1 MENNND
7 IVKALAEVPTLVEM
21 TKQLIED
28 NEQKFKILAE
38 VAKQKPTAEIP
49 DTELQR
55 VSKAAAEAVANT
67 RCALP
72 SCEMVAKEIADT
84 AICQMSDSIEE
95 KASMAVKTGI
105 KSTPIRHIF
114 TYARTPD
121 LLDVADQ
128 KLSKLVKVLL
138 GIVGAMALLI
148 AIVGILYTNS
158 EIRWGRKYQR
168 IIQSEV
174 ITDSE
179 RAKFL
184 ENTYP
189 VGRLPKDYKKSPTRI
204 RKQIRQYEDIL
215 EQRQKDIKK

>member
-1 MENNND
+1 MD
-7 IVKALAEVPTLVEM
+7 W
-21 TKQLIED
+21 
-28 NEQKFKILAE
+28 QKFRVRLLSLLRL
-38 VAKQKPTAEIP
+38 PTVSY
-49 DTELQR
+49 DTPPGQLFFEY
-55 VSKAAAEAVANT
+55 
-67 RCALP
+67 
-72 SCEMVAKEIADT
+72 
-84 AICQMSDSIEE
+84 
-95 KASMAVKTGI
+95 ASFVHF

-121 LLDVADQ
+121 LLDVEDQ

-158 EIRWGRKYQR
+158 E
-168 IIQSEV
+168 
-174 ITDSE
+174 
-179 RAKFL
+179 RAKLL